1 MSPQGTVRPEVA
13 PPEEDPNATVAC
25 SSPPCFLHELDPSW
39 LGYLGCA
46 EIAGLLDALLAADWG
61 GMAREEARLRAMLR
75 QRREALGAGVE
86 GVAGLCQR
94 PGGLIGRLRE
104 ALPRIEDEALRR
116 DLAEVL
122 RTLESGL
129 G

>member
-1 MSPQGTVRPEVA
+1 MSPQEAGRPEVA
-13 PPEEDPNATVAC
+13 PPEEDPNATIAC

-39 LGYLGCA
+39 LGYLA
-46 EIAGLLDALLAADWG
+46 RADIAALLDALLAADWG
-61 GMAREEARLRAMLR
+61 GMAAEEPRLRAMLR
-75 QRREALGAGVE
+75 QRREVLGVE
-86 GVAGLCQR
+86 AAGTARLCHG

-116 DLAEVL
+116 DLSEVL
-122 RTLESGL
+122 RALERGL

>member
-1 MSPQGTVRPEVA
+1 MSPQGAVRPEVA

-46 EIAGLLDALLAADWG
+46 EIAELLDALLAADWG
-61 GMAREEARLRAMLR
+61 GMAKEEARLRAMLR
-75 QRREALGAGVE
+75 QRREALGSGVE
-86 GVAGLCQR
+86 GVAALCQR

-122 RTLESGL
+122 RALESGL

>member
-1 MSPQGTVRPEVA
+1 MSPQGAARPEVA

-25 SSPPCFLHELDPSW
+25 SSPPCYLHELDPSW
-39 LGYLGCA
+39 LGYLGRA
-46 EIAGLLDALLAADWG
+46 ELVALLDALLGADWG
-61 GMAREEARLRAMLR
+61 GMAAEEARLRAMLR
-75 QRREALGAGVE
+75 QRREALGVEAG
-86 GVAGLCQR
+86 GVAGFCQR

-122 RTLESGL
+122 RALESGL